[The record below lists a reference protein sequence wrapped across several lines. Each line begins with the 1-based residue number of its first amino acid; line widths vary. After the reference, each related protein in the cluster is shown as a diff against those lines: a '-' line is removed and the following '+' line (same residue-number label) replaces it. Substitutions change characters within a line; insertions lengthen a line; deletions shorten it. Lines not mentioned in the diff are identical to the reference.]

1 MHQGVKIHVTNFCHA
16 HKYSVSCLQQLSSSH
31 LKLSIISDQVS
42 MERDFFLNLG
52 SVRNLSLDL
61 SGHLS
66 IHPNTTLA
74 DVANP
79 ATKYTVGVPNSV
91 FLEDLNLGQKAYPC
105 HCSNIG

>member
-1 MHQGVKIHVTNFCHA
+1 
-16 HKYSVSCLQQLSSSH
+16 
-31 LKLSIISDQVS
+31 

-52 SVRNLSLDL
+52 NVRNLSLDL

-91 FLEDLNLGQKAYPC
+91 LLKDLNLGQKAYPC